1 MINLASGLITF
12 PWYYCHACIKQILF
26 RFPINVQGNGFQ
38 KTVDYKDPNYLFY
51 ASYLPGMA
59 IKQAIEG
66 LAKQVGLRNDL
77 IVTEGLNVGFC
88 ASVGVHAIK
97 SSQITMLLAPGFY
110 ATDSDSCLFIMKH
123 ELHHILSN
131 DPLMMKLVPMI
142 SQLALF
148 ALGLLFLNPLISIAV
163 TLPIT
168 LVVDA
173 LFSRFREEKADDFAI
188 AHSTDK
194 ELRGA
199 RRFFHAV
206 LHSNFNEPESFY
218 KRISYTEDGESIW
231 DFWHPSLKSRI
242 DKVEKALRDR
252 NKALTG
258 DMESTKQR
266 DLNFL
271 MEIHKRRIYQALSH
285 AQ

>member
-1 MINLASGLITF
+1 MITLASGLITF
-12 PWYYCHACIKQILF
+12 PWYSAYDCIKQILF
-26 RFPINVQGNGFQ
+26 KFPIQVQENGIQ
-38 KTVDYKDPNYLFY
+38 KTVNHNDPNYWFY
-51 ASYLPGMA
+51 ASHLPGMGIKGA
-59 IKQAIEG
+59 ISDIS
-66 LAKQVGLRNDL
+66 KQVGLRDDL

-88 ASVGVHAIK
+88 ASIGVHAIK
-97 SSQITMLLAPGFY
+97 SSQITMLLSPGFY

-123 ELHHILSN
+123 ELYHLISN

-142 SQLALF
+142 CQLALCI
-148 ALGLLFLNPLISIAV
+148 LGTLFLNPFVSIAV
-163 TLPIT
+163 VLPTAVII
-168 LVVDA
+168 DA
-173 LFSRFREEKADDFAI
+173 LFSRFREQKADDFAI

-242 DKVEKALRDR
+242 DKVEKTLRDR

-271 MEIHKRRIYQALSH
+271 MEMHKRRIYQALSQ
-285 AQ
+285 AR